1 MCACRGPACV
11 GTNVQLTSSLVTKLA
26 VCCGMIAAVFG
37 PMGPEAMLP
46 AALPG
51 PVGASEVYR
60 KARRHA
66 AAKELTL

>member
-1 MCACRGPACV
+1 
-11 GTNVQLTSSLVTKLA
+11 
-26 VCCGMIAAVFG
+26 MIAAVFG